1 MSFSYKTKNFLNWSG
16 FSKPDINFN
25 TEIYEQL
32 KPFRLPLILI
42 VLNILIGTLGY
53 VYIADFSLIDAFYQ
67 AGMTFTTVGFTE
79 VAPIPPEGR
88 IFTIVFILMG
98 FGTFTFCLGVVVE
111 VIQKGALLH
120 LIRETNMIYKIAR
133 LKNHFII
140 CYNNEYSLELSR
152 QFREN
157 HIPFVIVDNDPD
169 LPKIAEKNHY
179 PYFIIGE
186 PHVETSLLKAHI
198 SSAKG
203 VITLSQNLA
212 DNIAITSIVRLYE
225 KEVLQNFKRYFI
237 ITNANSDTDAQK
249 LKKLGA
255 DSVVL
260 PSKLAAQRIGAV
272 SVRPDMENILEQ
284 FLYKKDSPI
293 DIEEIL
299 VDDYSWVRFK
309 RLKETHL
316 REMVNA
322 DIVGAKDQY
331 GKFTPMP
338 NGDFIIGTNMRL
350 LVIGTAEG
358 IRQTKRLINSK
369 YKPQEISYV

>member
-1 MSFSYKTKNFLNWSG
+1 MSFLDKLKKFFNWSG
-16 FSKPDINFN
+16 SSKPDINFN
-25 TEIYEQL
+25 SEIYKQL
-32 KPFRLPLILI
+32 TPFRLPLIFI
-42 VLNILIGTLGY
+42 VLMQLIGTFGY
-53 VYIADFSLIDAFYQ
+53 VYIADFSLVDAFYQ
-67 AGMTFTTVGFTE
+67 AGMTYTTLGFTE
-79 VAPIPPEGR
+79 VAPIPPAGR
-88 IFTIVFILMG
+88 VFTLVFVLMG
-98 FGTFTFCLGVVVE
+98 FGTFSFCLGVVVE
-111 VIQKGALLH
+111 VIKKGALLH
-120 LIRETNMIYKIAR
+120 LIRETNMIYKTAR

-140 CYNNEYSLELSR
+140 CYNNEYSLELSH

-157 HIPFVIVDNDPD
+157 HIPFVIIDNDPNLD
-169 LPKIAEKNHY
+169 KIAETNHY
-179 PYFIIGE
+179 PYFFIGE
-186 PHVETSLLKAHI
+186 PHLETSLLKAHI

-203 VITLSQNLA
+203 VITLSPNLA
-212 DNIAITSIVRLYE
+212 DNIAIISLVRLYE
-225 KEVLQNFKRYFI
+225 KELGRDKPYYLM
-237 ITNANSDTDAQK
+237 TNANCDADAQK

-260 PSKLAAQRIGAV
+260 PSKLTAQRLTAV

-322 DIVGAKDQY
+322 DIVGAKDQN

-338 NGDFIIGTNMRL
+338 NGDFIIGSNMRL

-358 IRQTKRLINSK
+358 ICQTKRLINSK
-369 YKPQEISYV
+369 YKPQEIYYV